1 MIVQRIV
8 DTLNYLEKSILIE
21 EASKIWHHLRCAYFV
36 KKSFIEIGHE
46 RILAVFQVERYWL
59 AICILVSN
67 VSNFSIWIEFMIF
80 SGKIVDNSSIMDMF
94 FKNFSRN
101 VKSSKV
107 QCLQS
112 YRIFWLFL

>member
-46 RILAVFQVERYWL
+46 RILAVFQVERY
-59 AICILVSN
+59 
-67 VSNFSIWIEFMIF
+67 
-80 SGKIVDNSSIMDMF
+80 
-94 FKNFSRN
+94 
-101 VKSSKV
+101 
-107 QCLQS
+107 
-112 YRIFWLFL
+112 